1 MIDKNH
7 VKGVVC
13 DVNKH
18 RAAAM
23 TDDGYTI
30 FDIEEGEVQIGDTVL
45 GDLHAHGSREVFNV
59 TKDQALFIFIEA
71 KKITHE
77 SAQYLLYHP

>member
-30 FDIEEGEVQIGDTVL
+30 FDIEAPDYAKTSWVIRGI
-45 GDLHAHGSREVFNV
+45 SRE
-59 TKDQALFIFIEA
+59 
-71 KKITHE
+71 
-77 SAQYLLYHP
+77 